1 MTYPKVPAKRNESDL
16 LTSVEGD
23 VNAPMDVVFDVIT
36 DFELFVELE
45 EPVKE
50 VITDPNVEKGK
61 GYKSHWEMV
70 EPGSGEKWSC
80 DEEILYY
87 DRPRQYAFAGRG
99 SNGKDYGGVHTL
111 SQNSD
116 GSTHH
121 VFNEVHHFIS
131 DPEVYK
137 KTLTRLL
144 NNVKKEAEKR
154 YQAGN

>member
-1 MTYPKVPAKRNESDL
+1 MAYPKAPAKRNESDL

-61 GYKSHWEMV
+61 GYKSHWEM
-70 EPGSGEKWSC
+70 EDPESGEKWSC

-87 DRPRQYAFAGRG
+87 DKPRQYAYAGYG
-99 SNGKDYGGVHTL
+99 SNGKNYSGVHTL
-111 SQNSD
+111 SQNPD

-121 VFNEVHHFIS
+121 VFNEVHHFAGE
-131 DPEVYK
+131 PEIYTEILK
-137 KTLTRLL
+137 QLL
-144 NNVKKEAEKR
+144 DNVKKEAEKR